1 MGAPVIYQIQVRGHV
16 DREWSEWFDGLAIDN
31 QPNGEATLS
40 GPVVDQAALHGLLNR
55 VFTLKLTLIAV
66 NRVEPGP

>member
-55 VFTLKLTLIAV
+55 VFTLNLTLIAV